1 MLRVVTFV
9 VSREL
14 SARSALSVMSVSN
27 ARTRSDRTLLVRN
40 ERRSLIEL
48 VLSGS
53 FVLFSF
59 LVTFMLWPLAS
70 SCLDSFY
77 ISGVGVGSRMG
88 FFMYCGHT
96 VIH

>member
-1 MLRVVTFV
+1 
-9 VSREL
+9 
-14 SARSALSVMSVSN
+14 MSVSN
-27 ARTRSDRTLLVRN
+27 ARMRSGRTLLVRN

-48 VLSGS
+48 I
-53 FVLFSF
+53 FIEFFRALFF
-59 LVTFMLWPLAS
+59 